1 MISLPF
7 LFNVFLF
14 VDLLVRRAPFHV
26 RRKGYFLLNEILDF
40 VETSPS
46 LRDSAQTTSEQF
58 AQEFLL
64 TFEIDKQ
71 DLSNSSLKLLNFTHE
86 RL

>member
-46 LRDSAQTTSEQF
+46 LRDSAQTTSE
-58 AQEFLL
+58 
-64 TFEIDKQ
+64 
-71 DLSNSSLKLLNFTHE
+71 
-86 RL
+86 